1 MQRLRRGS
9 LRPEGAHC
17 GSANV
22 KTGAN
27 HHSMPFRCRQK
38 GCAKRFSTK
47 TGTVMECSNLGFQV
61 WAIAIFLVATTLK
74 GISSMKLHRDLGVT
88 QKTAW
93 FLAHRIRETWQD
105 TSSWFAWLPGFH
117 PFDGPIEAD
126 ETYVGGKRKNMSHE
140 KRKQIRGRGTVGKV
154 AVAGVK
160 DRATGQ
166 VSARVVQNTD
176 SVTLQ
181 GFVQHHGTPGAT
193 VYTDA
198 ALAYRGMTGF
208 EHQAV
213 NHRAPRKIL
222 LPPHEQACRPMDVLS
237 GTGFLMVR
245 GSETRGVT
253 LFFEVPHS
261 VGEYVRDGAHTNGI
275 ESFWSMLKR
284 GYVGV
289 FHQLSAKHLNRY
301 VAEFAGR
308 HNIRLLDT
316 LDMIRSMVVGIVG
329 KRLPYKTL
337 VA

>member
-1 MQRLRRGS
+1 MSPGKAQRKGITFMELLKMFPDNTTAEAWFVEVRWPGGVTC
-9 LRPEGAHC
+9 PHC

-22 KTGAN
+22 KTGAK
-27 HHSMPFRCRQK
+27 HHSMPYRCREK

-47 TGTVMECSNLGFQV
+47 TGTVMECSNLGFQI
-61 WAIAIFLVATTLK
+61 WAIAVFLLATNLK

-105 TSSWFAWLPGFH
+105 PSAWLPGFK
-117 PFDGPIEAD
+117 PFDGPMEAD
-126 ETYVGGKRKNMSHE
+126 ETYLGGKRKNMPHK
-140 KRKQIRGRGTVGKV
+140 KRKQLSGRGTVGKT

-160 DRATGQ
+160 DRTTGQ
-166 VSARVVQNTD
+166 VRARVVQNTD

-181 GFVQHHGTPGAT
+181 GFVQHHAAPGTT
-193 VYTDA
+193 VYTDE
-198 ALAYRGMTGF
+198 ALAYRGMTSF
-208 EHQAV
+208 EHQTV
-213 NHRAPRKIL
+213 N
-222 LPPHEQACRPMDVLS
+222 
-237 GTGFLMVR
+237 
-245 GSETRGVT
+245 
-253 LFFEVPHS
+253 HS
-261 VGEYVRDGAHTNGI
+261 VGEYVRHVAHTNGI

-284 GYVGV
+284 GYIGV

-301 VAEFAGR
+301 VAEFVGR

-316 LDMIRSMVVGIVG
+316 LDMIRSMIVGIIG